1 MTTIISLSKMP
12 TQLTMTLAT
21 HMATYLLEVSP
32 SMEAVNRPHQPSAAH
47 CSVVLHKE
55 DGSSMVCR
63 GGIDPDLIVTAM
75 SSALALHES
84 LFLEILPAKLKQ
96 LTPQHVQQQLKEF
109 R

>member
-1 MTTIISLSKMP
+1 MP

-32 SMEAVNRPHQPSAAH
+32 SMAAVNRPHQPSAAH